1 MSAGLRVSYLWHDND
16 VLEVRI
22 AAENS
27 EFRGSAAVYVG
38 TGELIAA
45 ATKLQGFPRDPSDK
59 RDVTFG
65 AFGSQS
71 AGGGASLTFYCRDM
85 AGHATCA
92 VVIES
97 GYTNPRTIANATL
110 CVDFD
115 PACLDDFLAQL
126 RRIENQHGGSAF
138 MAMRP

>member
-1 MSAGLRVSYLWHDND
+1 MNAGLRVSYLWHDVD
-16 VLEVRI
+16 VLEVKVV
-22 AAENS
+22 AENG

-38 TGELIAA
+38 TGDLVAA
-45 ATKLQGFPRDPSDK
+45 ATKLRGFPKDPLDK

-65 AFGSQS
+65 AFGRQS
-71 AGGGASLTFYCRDM
+71 AGGAVSLTFYCRDM

-97 GYTNPRTIANATL
+97 GYTNERTIANATL

-115 PACLDDFLAQL
+115 PASLDEFLTQL
-126 RRIENQHGGSAF
+126 RRIESQHGGSAS